1 VSVGSGSVT
10 GLDYEEG
17 GRVQWRGCGASVGEA
32 AIRGLLAI
40 RGERLVVG
48 SGDVV

>member
-1 VSVGSGSVT
+1 MWGRATVT

-32 AIRGLLAI
+32 AIRGVLEI
-40 RGERLVVG
+40 RGEGLVVG

>member
-1 VSVGSGSVT
+1 MSVGSGSVT

-17 GRVQWRGCGASVGEA
+17 GRVQWHRCGASVGEV

>member
-17 GRVQWRGCGASVGEA
+17 GRVQWHGCGASVGEA
-32 AIRGLLAI
+32 AIRGVLEI

>member
-1 VSVGSGSVT
+1 MSVGSGSVT
-10 GLDYEEG
+10 DLDYEEG
-17 GRVQWRGCGASVGEA
+17 GRVQWHGCGASVGEA
-32 AIRGLLAI
+32 AIRGVLEI